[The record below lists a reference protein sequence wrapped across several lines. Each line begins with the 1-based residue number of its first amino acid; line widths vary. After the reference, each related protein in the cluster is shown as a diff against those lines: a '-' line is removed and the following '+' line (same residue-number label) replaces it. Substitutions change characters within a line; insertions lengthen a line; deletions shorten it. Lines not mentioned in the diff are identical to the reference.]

1 MAESGDGFGHGPGS
15 LRYAA
20 RSSDAWVHCRPHVSD
35 RRGNTVQISPPFIAT
50 DDEVR
55 RLVAAIDTVLS
66 AQEAK

>member
-1 MAESGDGFGHGPGS
+1 MWRAHLMRGCTRAKNPIHSVLHRNLP
-15 LRYAA
+15 R
-20 RSSDAWVHCRPHVSD
+20 RPHVSD

>member
-1 MAESGDGFGHGPGS
+1 MHGCTRAKNPIHSVLHRS
-15 LRYAA
+15 LLR
-20 RSSDAWVHCRPHVSD
+20 RPHASD